1 MPKISP
7 LRVYHI
13 ALTIIECLVKHTVRI
28 YEVFSQKQEN
38 PFQKSDKKNAEQIK
52 KLYMALPNE
61 QVFKTAEVVEIAQ
74 RLQIPER
81 TAKRYLKQLVKDY
94 KVLDQ
99 PRQGV
104 YQKSG
109 KEVQA

>member
-1 MPKISP
+1 
-7 LRVYHI
+7 
-13 ALTIIECLVKHTVRI
+13 
-28 YEVFSQKQEN
+28 
-38 PFQKSDKKNAEQIK
+38 
-52 KLYMALPNE
+52 MALPNE
-61 QVFKTAEVVEIAQ
+61 QVFKTAEVVEIAL
-74 RLQIPER
+74 RLQISER

>member
-1 MPKISP
+1 
-7 LRVYHI
+7 
-13 ALTIIECLVKHTVRI
+13 
-28 YEVFSQKQEN
+28 
-38 PFQKSDKKNAEQIK
+38 
-52 KLYMALPNE
+52 MALPNE

-99 PRQGV
+99 PRQGF
-104 YQKSG
+104 YLKKG
-109 KEVQA
+109 KEAQA